1 MKPPFLSYSY
11 RDHNGFPG
19 LYESHIP
26 FSTRHSLFFSS
37 QGLVV
42 GTLQHA

>member
-1 MKPPFLSYSY
+1 MKQSFIFY
-11 RDHNGFPG
+11 RNYIGFPG
-19 LYESHIP
+19 LNESHIP